1 MKYNGFTNA
10 GSIYQAK
17 CKANE
22 LPIKF
27 VKVKVGNGLLEE
39 TEDPAKFIDIKS
51 LKKEVGI
58 SEKTQ
63 IQDAVRLTIQMDNDG
78 VNEGYFP
85 REFGIYVEDEGVE
98 VLYWYVNDG
107 NEASYLPSQNTA
119 PVKLKNHF
127 NIIATSLESLIVN
140 WDGKEFWV
148 DKEYLGK
155 ELAKK
160 EDKIEIK
167 ESAFNRPF
175 GTLENEVL
183 EGIQLARTLGLE
195 YGGELNNS
203 NTKKLNTVYYDTQ
216 NKSFFKC
223 FRENTLNYADSNYYE
238 GISNNDLLLKLQN
251 LHKYSYFLCDVDTI
265 ITKNEKVTT
274 YKNMTNNLNLS
285 HNNGLFIFNQPG
297 IYKVD
302 ITYNISGLNSYRD
315 LNLKVV
321 KSDGK
326 IQYAGVIINTSSGA
340 VAESVSGTV
349 SVILNS
355 KEVDNFYITAN
366 TSSLEATQIRFVKE
380 QNFILITKLN

>member
-1 MKYNGFTNA
+1 MKYNGLTSV
-10 GSIYQAK
+10 GSVYQAK
-17 CKANE
+17 CTANNI
-22 LPIKF
+22 PVKF

-39 TEDPAKFIDIKS
+39 TENPLNFTDIKS

-58 SEKTQ
+58 SEITQ
-63 IQDAVRLTIQMDNDG
+63 VNEAVRLTVPLDNDG
-78 VNEGYFP
+78 VTEGYYP
-85 REFGIYVEDEGVE
+85 REFGIYVEDDGVE
-98 VLYWYVNDG
+98 VLYWYINDG
-107 NEASYLPSQNTA
+107 QEASYLPPQSSA
-119 PVKLKNHF
+119 PVKIKNHF

-203 NTKKLNTVYYDTQ
+203 NIKTIDTVYYDTQ

-223 FRENTLNYADSNYYE
+223 FQENSLNYADSNYYE

-251 LHKYSYFLCDVDTI
+251 LSKIEKWTTGGAGWGAIAIRNYNTVTINIDISSVSLQNVLNAITIPERFRPASVKKYSFPLTAWLGNDAY
-265 ITKNEKVTT
+265 
-274 YKNMTNNLNLS
+274 
-285 HNNGLFIFNQPG
+285 
-297 IYKVD
+297 
-302 ITYNISGLNSYRD
+302 
-315 LNLKVV
+315 
-321 KSDGK
+321 
-326 IQYAGVIINTSSGA
+326 GVININENGTITSSRA
-340 VAESVSGTV
+340 DIQSTTF
-349 SVILNS
+349 N
-355 KEVDNFYITAN
+355 ITA
-366 TSSLEATQIRFVKE
+366 TY
-380 QNFILITKLN
+380 LI

>member
-203 NTKKLNTVYYDTQ
+203 NTKKLSTVYYDTQ

-251 LHKYSYFLCDVDTI
+251 LDNMLKASEIV
-265 ITKNEKVTT
+265 KT
-274 YKNMTNNLNLS
+274 YKE
-285 HNNGLFIFNQPG
+285 QW
-297 IYKVD
+297 
-302 ITYNISGLNSYRD
+302 
-315 LNLKVV
+315 
-321 KSDGK
+321 
-326 IQYAGVIINTSSGA
+326 
-340 VAESVSGTV
+340 
-349 SVILNS
+349 
-355 KEVDNFYITAN
+355 FYITEYAN
-366 TSSLEATQIRFVKE
+366 GDKMLFGEYRINSGDGTVENVITLPVWATNANSREAQCYLVGALPQTQYISTFTIYGNTLHLLYGGSGIAIGAYVRF
-380 QNFILITKLN
+380 LIKFSKI

>member
-155 ELAKK
+155 QLAKK

-203 NTKKLNTVYYDTQ
+203 NIKTIDTVYYDTQ

-223 FRENTLNYADSNYYE
+223 FQENSLNYADSNYYE

-251 LHKYSYFLCDVDTI
+251 LSKVETYYKTENGVVFVFKRIGNMIIYNSSNKIDFSVVGKAKIFTI
-265 ITKNEKVTT
+265 DNPRFIPRYDAYICSVVSLSTVYDGSISPSGEIT
-274 YKNMTNNLNLS
+274 LNFGS
-285 HNNGLFIFNQPG
+285 SPVQPFIAIQG
-297 IYKVD
+297 IGIAKD
-302 ITYNISGLNSYRD
+302 
-315 LNLKVV
+315 
-321 KSDGK
+321 
-326 IQYAGVIINTSSGA
+326 
-340 VAESVSGTV
+340 
-349 SVILNS
+349 
-355 KEVDNFYITAN
+355 
-366 TSSLEATQIRFVKE
+366 
-380 QNFILITKLN
+380 

>member
-1 MKYNGFTNA
+1 MKYNGLTNV

-17 CKANE
+17 CTANNI
-22 LPIKF
+22 PVRF

-39 TEDPAKFIDIKS
+39 TENPLNFTDIKS

-63 IQDAVRLTIQMDNDG
+63 INEAVRLTVPLDNDG
-78 VNEGYFP
+78 VTEGYYP
-85 REFGIYVEDEGVE
+85 REFGIYVEDDGIE
-98 VLYWYVNDG
+98 VLYWYINDG
-107 NEASYLPSQNTA
+107 QEASYLPPQSSA
-119 PVKLKNHF
+119 PVKIKNHF

-183 EGIQLARTLGLE
+183 EGIQLVRTLGLE

-251 LHKYSYFLCDVDTI
+251 LSRYNLLFSSSVENLKGRKRIFIDKKYSVFILYGSYVKDVE
-265 ITKNEKVTT
+265 ITP
-274 YKNMTNNLNLS
+274 
-285 HNNGLFIFNQPG
+285 LFA
-297 IYKVD
+297 
-302 ITYNISGLNSYRD
+302 
-315 LNLKVV
+315 
-321 KSDGK
+321 GK
-326 IQYAGVIINTSSGA
+326 II
-340 VAESVSGTV
+340 E
-349 SVILNS
+349 LDS
-355 KEVDNFYITAN
+355 KGYPPHSYFKYVKNDENFYIFELRNDTDEG
-366 TSSLEATQIRFVKE
+366 LDDYYQLYCK
-380 QNFILITKLN
+380 

>member
-39 TEDPAKFIDIKS
+39 TEDPVKFIDIKS

-183 EGIQLARTLGLE
+183 EGIQLVRTLGLE

-238 GISNNDLLLKLQN
+238 GISNNNLLLKLQN
-251 LHKYSYFLCDVDTI
+251 LFNFRTASVSNTFGVFNFYSFGYFAMCSIVNLDTKDYA
-265 ITKNEKVTT
+265 TKKTVVSKDEIPSWFATRTGQINF
-274 YKNMTNNLNLS
+274 S
-285 HNNGLFIFNQPG
+285 
-297 IYKVD
+297 
-302 ITYNISGLNSYRD
+302 ISGVDHQRVGPLECVFNNDSGI
-315 LNLKVV
+315 LVWGNAA
-321 KSDGK
+321 SASG
-326 IQYAGVIINTSSGA
+326 QFSIILDKN
-340 VAESVSGTV
+340 
-349 SVILNS
+349 
-355 KEVDNFYITAN
+355 
-366 TSSLEATQIRFVKE
+366 
-380 QNFILITKLN
+380 

>member
-155 ELAKK
+155 KLAKK

-203 NTKKLNTVYYDTQ
+203 NTKKLNTVYYDIQ

-251 LHKYSYFLCDVDTI
+251 LANKNEFKALKNFPLNTIKLNTIPQEFSLTLEEMKALEYVVVYDVDF
-265 ITKNEKVTT
+265 
-274 YKNMTNNLNLS
+274 
-285 HNNGLFIFNQPG
+285 NGSSRSKFIFGTLARAESGEYWIQTPSGEQINFHVSG
-297 IYKVD
+297 
-302 ITYNISGLNSYRD
+302 SGLYMSTTSGSQPVCISSIFYR
-315 LNLKVV
+315 
-321 KSDGK
+321 
-326 IQYAGVIINTSSGA
+326 
-340 VAESVSGTV
+340 
-349 SVILNS
+349 
-355 KEVDNFYITAN
+355 
-366 TSSLEATQIRFVKE
+366 
-380 QNFILITKLN
+380 

>member
-1 MKYNGFTNA
+1 MKYNGLTSV

-17 CKANE
+17 CAANNI
-22 LPIKF
+22 PVKF
-27 VKVKVGNGLLEE
+27 VKVKVGNELLEE
-39 TEDPAKFIDIKS
+39 TENPLNFTDIKS

-58 SEKTQ
+58 SEITQ
-63 IQDAVRLTIQMDNDG
+63 VNEAVRLTVPLDNDG
-78 VNEGYFP
+78 VTEGYYP
-85 REFGIYVEDEGVE
+85 REFGIYVEDDGVE
-98 VLYWYVNDG
+98 VLYWYINDG
-107 NEASYLPSQNTA
+107 QEASYLPPQSSA
-119 PVKLKNHF
+119 PVKIKNHF

-203 NTKKLNTVYYDTQ
+203 NIKTIDTVYYDTQ

-223 FRENTLNYADSNYYE
+223 FQENSLNYADSNYYE

-251 LHKYSYFLCDVDTI
+251 LTNENQFRFEIGNVAVALTKFGKIIMCVVQHQGGVSNANLPVGTIPLYFRGEYTTYLTVPCITGSPYISLKTDGSVEFRLNNATFQILTTNTSYFLT
-265 ITKNEKVTT
+265 
-274 YKNMTNNLNLS
+274 
-285 HNNGLFIFNQPG
+285 Q
-297 IYKVD
+297 
-302 ITYNISGLNSYRD
+302 SYF
-315 LNLKVV
+315 
-321 KSDGK
+321 
-326 IQYAGVIINTSSGA
+326 
-340 VAESVSGTV
+340 
-349 SVILNS
+349 S
-355 KEVDNFYITAN
+355 KLY
-366 TSSLEATQIRFVKE
+366 
-380 QNFILITKLN
+380 

>member
-63 IQDAVRLTIQMDNDG
+63 IQDAVRLTIQLDNDG

-203 NTKKLNTVYYDTQ
+203 NIKTIDTVYYDTQ

-223 FRENTLNYADSNYYE
+223 FQENSLNYADSNYYE

-251 LHKYSYFLCDVDTI
+251 LANSVKTFVSGNINLPITVEENWKFGLVTI
-265 ITKNEKVTT
+265 RFKDSRGTSTT
-274 YKNMTNNLNLS
+274 
-285 HNNGLFIFNQPG
+285 IP
-297 IYKVD
+297 
-302 ITYNISGLNSYRD
+302 ITYTSENFSTFEQVD
-315 LNLKVV
+315 
-321 KSDGK
+321 
-326 IQYAGVIINTSSGA
+326 SSGNIYHDLVNIVGNGQLNVYSAIKEKGISNILYISKA
-340 VAESVSGTV
+340 V
-349 SVILNS
+349 L
-355 KEVDNFYITAN
+355 FY
-366 TSSLEATQIRFVKE
+366 
-380 QNFILITKLN
+380 

>member
-183 EGIQLARTLGLE
+183 EGIQLVRTLGLE

-251 LHKYSYFLCDVDTI
+251 LTNKFVVLQGVINGSTIAFTSPYSPRNSVIIGIKCETKGNNYSYDIQVTGANWDGRIYI
-265 ITKNEKVTT
+265 IE
-274 YKNMTNNLNLS
+274 
-285 HNNGLFIFNQPG
+285 
-297 IYKVD
+297 
-302 ITYNISGLNSYRD
+302 
-315 LNLKVV
+315 
-321 KSDGK
+321 
-326 IQYAGVIINTSSGA
+326 
-340 VAESVSGTV
+340 
-349 SVILNS
+349 
-355 KEVDNFYITAN
+355 
-366 TSSLEATQIRFVKE
+366 
-380 QNFILITKLN
+380 TKLTNIANAQMLLYINYVLT